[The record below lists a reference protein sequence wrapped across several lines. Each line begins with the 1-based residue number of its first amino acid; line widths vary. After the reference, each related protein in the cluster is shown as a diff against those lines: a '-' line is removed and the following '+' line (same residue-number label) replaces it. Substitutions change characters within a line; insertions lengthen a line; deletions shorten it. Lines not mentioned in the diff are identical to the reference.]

1 MTAQTLSARTLK
13 DLADMARKRG
23 VHGWRSMRK
32 NQLVRAL
39 LKITSQRATV
49 ATSKSPA
56 KKSVRGTRTALN
68 QRNGQEQRRS
78 AVTRSVSGRAAS
90 RSNPRIAKRLEQAKV
105 RLMRAKILATS
116 AVDGRDGTPAKD
128 RLVVMV
134 RGPFWLHA
142 YWELT
147 PAGVVR
153 AQAALGELWHTAKP
167 MLRLLEVSSAGSST
181 AAERVRRDVPIHG
194 GVTNWYIDVSDPP
207 KTYRMEIG
215 YLAANGRF
223 FSLARSNTVS
233 TPAQA
238 SSEKLDNHWTDVVEN
253 CDKIYAMSGGYS
265 SEVNSNELQEVLEER
280 LRRPMG
286 GTVNHRY
293 NVGAEGAAAAKSVDA
308 LPCRSRDG
316 HSWSDS
322 CRRTGDA
329 ARRRDQTPSRWQLQ
343 RAARSSQSPPGH
355 SAGGQRQRW
364 QFAAHHCAGGGTEH
378 EGDGADRSRTKQLSL
393 DAMAIDGISER
404 AHEIRRSTLCACPC
418 PRVE

>member
-1 MTAQTLSARTLK
+1 
-13 DLADMARKRG
+13 
-23 VHGWRSMRK
+23 MRK

-39 LKITSQRATV
+39 LKLDI
-49 ATSKSPA
+49 A
-56 KKSVRGTRTALN
+56 KRHGCHVEISRQKIGPRDPYRLESANWARTTPVGGNPRRVLGAQPPSRG
-68 QRNGQEQRRS
+68 
-78 AVTRSVSGRAAS
+78 
-90 RSNPRIAKRLEQAKV
+90 NPRIAKRLEQAKV

-194 GVTNWYIDVSDPP
+194 GVTNWYIDVADPP

-265 SEVNSNELQEVLEER
+265 SEVNSNELQEVL
-280 LRRPMG
+280 G
-286 GTVNHRY
+286 GTASPADGRH
-293 NVGAEGAAAAKSVDA
+293 GKS
-308 LPCRSRDG
+308 S
-316 HSWSDS
+316 
-322 CRRTGDA
+322 
-329 ARRRDQTPSRWQLQ
+329 LQ
-343 RAARSSQSPPGH
+343 RR
-355 SAGGQRQRW
+355 
-364 QFAAHHCAGGGTEH
+364 
-378 EGDGADRSRTKQLSL
+378 
-393 DAMAIDGISER
+393 
-404 AHEIRRSTLCACPC
+404 RRSTCCREIDRCVSTSKPKWSFM
-418 PRVE
+418 E

>member
-68 QRNGQEQRRS
+68 QRTGQEQRRS
-78 AVTRSVSGRAAS
+78 AVTRSVSGRTAS

-153 AQAALGELWHTAKP
+153 ASGVGRTVAHRQADVAT
-167 MLRLLEVSSAGSST
+167 AGSVVGWHH
-181 AAERVRRDVPIHG
+181 RPL
-194 GVTNWYIDVSDPP
+194 P
-207 KTYRMEIG
+207 
-215 YLAANGRF
+215 NG
-223 FSLARSNTVS
+223 
-233 TPAQA
+233 
-238 SSEKLDNHWTDVVEN
+238 
-253 CDKIYAMSGGYS
+253 
-265 SEVNSNELQEVLEER
+265 
-280 LRRPMG
+280 
-286 GTVNHRY
+286 
-293 NVGAEGAAAAKSVDA
+293 
-308 LPCRSRDG
+308 
-316 HSWSDS
+316 
-322 CRRTGDA
+322 
-329 ARRRDQTPSRWQLQ
+329 
-343 RAARSSQSPPGH
+343 
-355 SAGGQRQRW
+355 
-364 QFAAHHCAGGGTEH
+364 FAAMCP
-378 EGDGADRSRTKQLSL
+378 
-393 DAMAIDGISER
+393 
-404 AHEIRRSTLCACPC
+404 STVA
-418 PRVE
+418 

>member
-39 LKITSQRATV
+39 LKLTSQRATV

-56 KKSVRGTRTALN
+56 KKSVRGTRTGLN
-68 QRNGQEQRRS
+68 QRTGQEQRRS
-78 AVTRSVSGRAAS
+78 AVTRGVTGRTAS

-194 GVTNWYIDVSDPP
+194 GVTNWYIDVADPP

-286 GTVNHRY
+286 GSVNHRY
-293 NVGAEGAAAAKSVDA
+293 NVGAEALLPRNRSMRFHVEAEMVIHGVTHADAQVTLQGAPIKLRPDGSFSVRLDLPNRRQVIPLVASAK
-308 LPCRSRDG
+308 DG
-316 HSWSDS
+316 
-322 CRRTGDA
+322 
-329 ARRRDQTPSRWQLQ
+329 
-343 RAARSSQSPPGH
+343 SSQRTIVLAVERNTKVMEPI
-355 SAGGQRQRW
+355 
-364 QFAAHHCAGGGTEH
+364 
-378 EGDGADRSRTKQLSL
+378 DREPSS
-393 DAMAIDGISER
+393 
-404 AHEIRRSTLCACPC
+404 
-418 PRVE
+418 